1 MDLDFSIC
9 KGIEAVTLPTGRTYK
24 TPAGNFPSITTILG
38 KTAYMPWLD
47 AWKKRV
53 GEEEAARISKIAT
66 DRGNLI
72 HKYLERYWNKEDI
85 REDLSE
91 EPRDIRL
98 MTNQLV
104 YASKKGVTEVW
115 AQELA
120 VWDDELKVAG
130 RLDVLGLWNS
140 VPAIIDFKT
149 SKKKKSAKDIKQY
162 YIQASFYARACN
174 RLFNLDIR
182 KFVILITVEDDDVQV
197 FEGSIHPYLPDL
209 MYMVSQ
215 FYKMENK

>member
-66 DRGNLI
+66 DRGTLI
-72 HKYLERYWNKEDI
+72 HEYLERYWNKEEI
-85 REDLSE
+85 REDLAK

-104 YASKKGVTEVW
+104 YASKKSITEVW

-120 VWDDELKVAG
+120 VWDEELKVAG
-130 RLDVLGLWNS
+130 RLDMLGKWNGI
-140 VPAIIDFKT
+140 PAVIDFKT
-149 SKKKKSAKDIKQY
+149 SKKKKRAGDIKDY
-162 YIQASFYARACN
+162 YVQVASYAKSCN
-174 RLFNLDIR
+174 QLFNLNI
-182 KFVILITVEDDDVQV
+182 KKLVILITVETGDMQV
-197 FEGSIHPYLPDL
+197 FEGFVAPYLPDL
-209 MYMVSQ
+209 RHRINQY
-215 FYKMENK
+215 YELEK